1 MKYRNEILEFIAAP
15 VECMLNFEQ
24 CSFFFFF
31 LLLNCNRC
39 LFLFVEQQQPG
50 CLLSS
55 PRTGEQQILIHGV
68 P

>member
-1 MKYRNEILEFIAAP
+1 MSILDLIAAP

-24 CSFFFFF
+24 FFVFVFS
-31 LLLNCNRC
+31 LLLNCNKR
-39 LFLFVEQQQPG
+39 LLFVEQQQPG

-55 PRTGEQQILIHGV
+55 PRTREQQILIHGV